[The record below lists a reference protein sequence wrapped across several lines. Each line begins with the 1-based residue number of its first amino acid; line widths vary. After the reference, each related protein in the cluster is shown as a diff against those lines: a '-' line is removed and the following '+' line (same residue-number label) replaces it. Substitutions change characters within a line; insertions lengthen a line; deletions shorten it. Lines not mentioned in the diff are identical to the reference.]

1 MADVNETGKKTFFA
15 AEPLAAYRRVKFVA
29 GSGTR
34 VEYAGA
40 GAEHVGVTLGKQDK
54 IGGAIEV
61 ALTNKPGTVKIEAA
75 GSFAAGADLYGAADG
90 KASATPAGSKIGQPT
105 SAASGAGSIVELVV
119 ENTKPTAA
127 GQVSIADAGNFT
139 AATTTEAA
147 LQELYQNA
155 VTAQACV
162 PVPLAS
168 ITREDGTPLA
178 KQASTNAGF
187 DQVGDKEQVILIPVN
202 ATTGEQLG
210 FSVPLP
216 PDLDNSKAVKIHV
229 LVGKGSDDD
238 ALTLDAEAYFV
249 APGDV
254 GNDDAQDT
262 AAQTITQAV
271 SELVF
276 TCGADGVLEHPC
288 VLTGVLLLGGT
299 NDDDVVRIYGVWIE
313 YSRKVLAA

>member
-40 GAEHVGVTLGKQDK
+40 GDEHLGVTLGKQDT
-54 IGGAIEV
+54 IGGVIEV
-61 ALTNKPGTVKIEAA
+61 ALTNKPGTVKVEAA
-75 GSFAAGADLYGAADG
+75 GVFAAGADLYGAASG
-90 KASATPAGSKIGQPT
+90 RVSATPAGSKIGQPT

-119 ENTKPTAA
+119 ENTKPTSA
-127 GQVSIADAGNFT
+127 GLVSIADAGNFT
-139 AATTTEAA
+139 AATTAEAA
-147 LQELYQNA
+147 LQELYQDA
-155 VTAQACV
+155 ATGQACV

-168 ITREDGTPLA
+168 ITREDGTPLV
-178 KQASTNAGF
+178 KQATTNAGF
-187 DQVGDKEQVILIPVN
+187 AQLADKEQVILIPVN
-202 ATTGEQLG
+202 ATTGEQLA
-210 FSVPLP
+210 FCVPLP
-216 PDLDNSKAVKIHV
+216 PDLDDSKAVKIHV
-229 LVGKGSDDD
+229 LAGKESNDD

-254 GNDDAQDT
+254 GNDDANDT
-262 AAQTITQAV
+262 AAQVITQAA

-276 TCGADGVLEHPC
+276 SCGAAGVLAHPC

-299 NDDDVVRIYGVWIE
+299 NDDDAVRIYGVWIE